1 MKQKIAIQ
9 GELGSYSHLASNKI
23 YKDPEVIP
31 CKTFNDTLDL
41 VKKNKDII
49 AVIPIENSIAGRVA
63 DVHFLLPKYK
73 LKIIGESFHV
83 VNHCLL
89 ATKGND
95 LKNIKIVKSHSHAIG
110 QCQEKINKYNLSSII
125 EADTA
130 GSAKKL
136 SEENRNDVAVIA
148 SELAAEI
155 YQLDILEKDFEDVK
169 GNTTRFLIMSSNE
182 TKKIN
187 YDKNQKFITTCI
199 FKLKSTPAAL
209 YNSLGGFAAHSVN
222 LTKLES
228 FTVNNTFDQA
238 LFYLDIEGHDE
249 EEGVKAS
256 LDILKKNTETLDI
269 LGVYQAS
276 DYRINH

>member
-31 CKTFNDTLDL
+31 CTTFNDTLNL
-41 VKKNKDII
+41 VKKNKDIV

-89 ATKGND
+89 ATRGND

-110 QCQEKINKYNLSSII
+110 QCQEKINKYNLSPII

-209 YNSLGGFAAHSVN
+209 YNSLGGFASHSVN

>member
-9 GELGSYSHLASNKI
+9 GELGSYSHLASTKV

-31 CKTFNDTLDL
+31 CKTFNDALDL
-41 VKKNKDII
+41 VKKNKDIV

-73 LKIIGESFHV
+73 LKIIGESFHI

-110 QCQEKINKYNLSSII
+110 QCQEKINKYNLTPVI

-182 TKKIN
+182 SKRIN

-209 YNSLGGFAAHSVN
+209 YNSLGGFASHSVN

-249 EEGVKAS
+249 EQGVKAS

>member
-89 ATKGND
+89 ATRGND

-110 QCQEKINKYNLSSII
+110 QCQEKINKYNLTPVI

-209 YNSLGGFAAHSVN
+209 YNSLGGFASHSVN

>member
-41 VKKNKDII
+41 VKKNKDIV

-73 LKIIGESFHV
+73 LKIIGESFHI

-89 ATKGND
+89 ATKGNN

-110 QCQEKINKYNLSSII
+110 QCQEKINKYNLSPII

-209 YNSLGGFAAHSVN
+209 YNSLGGFASHSVN

>member
-31 CKTFNDTLDL
+31 CKTFNDTLNL
-41 VKKNKDII
+41 VKKNKDIV

-89 ATKGND
+89 ATRGND

-110 QCQEKINKYNLSSII
+110 QCQEKINKYNLSPII

-209 YNSLGGFAAHSVN
+209 YNSLGGFASHSVN

-249 EEGVKAS
+249 QEGVKAS

>member
-31 CKTFNDTLDL
+31 CKTFNDTLNL
-41 VKKNKDII
+41 VKKNKDIV

-89 ATKGND
+89 ATRGND

-110 QCQEKINKYNLSSII
+110 QCQEKINKYNLSPII

-155 YQLDILEKDFEDVK
+155 YQLDILKKDFEDVK

>member
-1 MKQKIAIQ
+1 MQKISDISLDNLDS
-9 GELGSYSHLASNKI
+9 EKLNETP
-23 YKDPEVIP
+23 D
-31 CKTFNDTLDL
+31 FNNDTF
-41 VKKNKDII
+41 KDNDIY
-49 AVIPIENSIAGRVA
+49 NNLTSS
-63 DVHFLLPKYK
+63 DTK
-73 LKIIGESFHV
+73 LKIYNLYSSHGIFLK
-83 VNHCLL
+83 LL
-89 ATKGND
+89 DNKG
-95 LKNIKIVKSHSHAIG
+95 
-110 QCQEKINKYNLSSII
+110 QEKINKYNLSPII

-209 YNSLGGFAAHSVN
+209 YNSLGGFASHSVN

>member
-9 GELGSYSHLASNKI
+9 GELGSYSHLASTKV

-31 CKTFNDTLDL
+31 CKTFNDALDL
-41 VKKNKDII
+41 VKKNKDIV

-73 LKIIGESFHV
+73 LKIIGESFHI

-110 QCQEKINKYNLSSII
+110 QCQEKINKYNLTPVI

-136 SEENRNDVAVIA
+136 SEENCNDVAVIA

-209 YNSLGGFAAHSVN
+209 YNSLGGFASHSVN

-238 LFYLDIEGHDE
+238 LFYLDIEGHNE

>member
-41 VKKNKDII
+41 VKKNKDIV

-73 LKIIGESFHV
+73 LKIIGESFHA

-89 ATKGND
+89 ATRGND

-110 QCQEKINKYNLSSII
+110 QCQEKINKYNLSPII

-209 YNSLGGFAAHSVN
+209 YNSLGGFASHSVN

-228 FTVNNTFDQA
+228 FTVNNPFDQA

-249 EEGVKAS
+249 EQGVKAS

>member
-9 GELGSYSHLASNKI
+9 GELGSYSHLASTKV

-31 CKTFNDTLDL
+31 CKTFNDALDL
-41 VKKNKDII
+41 VKKNKDIV

-73 LKIIGESFHV
+73 LKIIGESFHI

-110 QCQEKINKYNLSSII
+110 QCQEKINKYNLTPII

-209 YNSLGGFAAHSVN
+209 YNSLGGFASHSVN

>member
-1 MKQKIAIQ
+1 MKQKIVIQ

-41 VKKNKDII
+41 VKKNKDIV

-73 LKIIGESFHV
+73 LKIIGESFHI

-89 ATKGND
+89 ATKGNN

-110 QCQEKINKYNLSSII
+110 QCQEKINKYNLSPII

-187 YDKNQKFITTCI
+187 YNKNQKFITTCI

-209 YNSLGGFAAHSVN
+209 YNSLGGFASQSVN

-228 FTVNNTFDQA
+228 FTVNNTFDHA
-238 LFYLDIEGHDE
+238 LFYLDIEVHDE

>member
-41 VKKNKDII
+41 VKKNKDIV

-89 ATKGND
+89 ATRGND

-110 QCQEKINKYNLSSII
+110 QCQEKINKYNLSPII

-187 YDKNQKFITTCI
+187 YNKNQKFITTCI

-209 YNSLGGFAAHSVN
+209 YNSLGGFASHSVN

>member
-1 MKQKIAIQ
+1 MKQKIVIQ

-41 VKKNKDII
+41 VKKNKDIV

-73 LKIIGESFHV
+73 LKIIGESFHI

-89 ATKGND
+89 ATKGNN

-110 QCQEKINKYNLSSII
+110 QCQEKINKYNLSPII

-209 YNSLGGFAAHSVN
+209 YNSLGGFASHSVN

>member
-41 VKKNKDII
+41 VKKNKDIV

-73 LKIIGESFHV
+73 LKIIGESFHI

-89 ATKGND
+89 VTKGNN

-110 QCQEKINKYNLSSII
+110 QCQEKINKYNLSPII

-187 YDKNQKFITTCI
+187 YNKNQKFITTCI

-209 YNSLGGFAAHSVN
+209 YNSLGGFASHSVN

>member
-1 MKQKIAIQ
+1 MKQKIVIQ

-41 VKKNKDII
+41 VKKNKDIV

-73 LKIIGESFHV
+73 LKIIGESFHI

-89 ATKGND
+89 ATKGNN
-95 LKNIKIVKSHSHAIG
+95 LKNIKIIKSHSHAIG
-110 QCQEKINKYNLSSII
+110 QCQEKINKYNLSPII

-187 YDKNQKFITTCI
+187 YNKNQKFITTCI

-209 YNSLGGFAAHSVN
+209 YNSLGGFASHSVN

>member
-41 VKKNKDII
+41 VKKNKDIV

-89 ATKGND
+89 ATRGND

-110 QCQEKINKYNLSSII
+110 QCQEKINKYNLSPII

-136 SEENRNDVAVIA
+136 SEENRKDVAVIA

-209 YNSLGGFAAHSVN
+209 YNSLGGFASHSVN

>member
-31 CKTFNDTLDL
+31 CKTFNDTLNL
-41 VKKNKDII
+41 VQKNKDIV

-89 ATKGND
+89 ATRGND

-110 QCQEKINKYNLSSII
+110 QCQEKINKYNLSPII

-209 YNSLGGFAAHSVN
+209 YNSLGGFASHSVN

>member
-31 CKTFNDTLDL
+31 CKTFNDTLNL
-41 VKKNKDII
+41 VKKNKDIV

-89 ATKGND
+89 ATRGND

-110 QCQEKINKYNLSSII
+110 QCQEKINKYNLSPII

-209 YNSLGGFAAHSVN
+209 YNSLGGFASHSVN

-276 DYRINH
+276 DYRINQ

>member
-41 VKKNKDII
+41 VKKNKDIV

-110 QCQEKINKYNLSSII
+110 QCQEKINKYNLSPII

-209 YNSLGGFAAHSVN
+209 YNSLGGFASHSVN

>member
-9 GELGSYSHLASNKI
+9 GELGSYSHLASTKV

-41 VKKNKDII
+41 VKKNKDIV

-73 LKIIGESFHV
+73 LKIIGESFHI

-110 QCQEKINKYNLSSII
+110 QCQEKINKYNLTPII

-148 SELAAEI
+148 SELAAKI

-182 TKKIN
+182 SKRIN

-209 YNSLGGFAAHSVN
+209 YNSLGGFASHSVN

>member
-1 MKQKIAIQ
+1 MKQKIVIQ

-41 VKKNKDII
+41 VKKNKDIV

-89 ATKGND
+89 ATRGND

-110 QCQEKINKYNLSSII
+110 QCQEKINKYNLSPII

-209 YNSLGGFAAHSVN
+209 YNSLGGFASHSVN

>member
-41 VKKNKDII
+41 VKKNKDIV

-89 ATKGND
+89 ATRGND

-110 QCQEKINKYNLSSII
+110 QCQEKINKYNLSPII

-136 SEENRNDVAVIA
+136 SEENCNDVAVIA

-209 YNSLGGFAAHSVN
+209 YNSLGGFASHSVN